1 MRWDVLSRC
10 LLLLHDTSCLVL
22 SSSQCMQPFP
32 VLHLLGWWEDSWNSL
47 RNLRVPV
54 TAGERELQEAVASS
68 KL

>member
-1 MRWDVLSRC
+1 MLSRC
-10 LLLLHDTSCLVL
+10 LLLLHDTACLVL

-32 VLHLLGWWEDSWNSL
+32 VLYLLGWWEDYWNSS

-54 TAGERELQEAVASS
+54 SAGKRALQEAVASS